1 MKISTRG
8 RYGVRAVFDLAYN
21 GTGEPEQI
29 DNIAERQ
36 GIPPRYLEQ
45 IFHRLKWA
53 GIIRTKRGAKGGYYL
68 GKRPSEITVADVVQV
83 TDGPLTPVVCEE
95 RGPKGKKIHCHRAPD
110 CVMAPVWDEAGKRLV
125 DYLSSVTIEDLCR
138 RVPGADNGAEAG

>member
-29 DNIAERQ
+29 DKIAERQ
-36 GIPPRYLEQ
+36 EIPPRYLEQ

-68 GKRPSEITVADVVQV
+68 GKLPSEISVADVVQV
-83 TDGPLTPVVCEE
+83 TDGPLTPVVCQEN
-95 RGPKGKKIHCHRAPD
+95 GPKGKKIHCHRAPD

-125 DYLSSVTIEDLCR
+125 DYLSSVTIADLCR
-138 RVPGADNGAEAG
+138 KAPDADSGAEAG